1 MNYLIEIVEAL
12 QATEHRLVEKALRTQ
27 SQTGRRW
34 DLYKMISTGACK
46 TDEEAAMIMYGKE
59 PSSAFCHLKTRL
71 FNNILEVI
79 FPCSLAQ
86 MQGQADVLKYE
97 CWRKILLAQFLV
109 SREAYQCG
117 NLMISEAKVLAQQVG
132 LLAEGL
138 ILEELLL
145 EVQVQL
151 QAEEE
156 EPVGAGEVDALMDA
170 LRIDLDAK
178 QETLKLLRLQE
189 RQNLHPEN
197 LPASLHHLATRLAN
211 THAKASSKTRFWQ
224 LRFMLHYQLAIH
236 QLEPAAQYAT
246 LLWQAIRDP
255 ESDIAHSDRMQAL
268 LDISNV
274 SYRMGDVTVARQ
286 ILEEV
291 MAATHRDSLH
301 ALHALEQLFLMD
313 FYNQDYVAAA
323 RTIEIALTHPKLTLS
338 AFRISKWRY
347 FHANLEFV
355 LGNWHKSL
363 HLVAEN
369 KELFKYKSKWL
380 LGLKLLE
387 MYNFIALGER
397 ELVEYKLNALKQL
410 LKRQKDHDIGRCKYI
425 CKRIGTHL
433 RRSQE
438 RDESAQHYPSDTMYL
453 WTPFN
458 FEVVSLDAW
467 LKTTLQVDRLGA
479 M

>member
-1 MNYLIEIVEAL
+1 MNYLIEIIEAL

-34 DLYKMISTGACK
+34 DLYKLIASRACK
-46 TDEEAAMIMYGKE
+46 TDEEAALAMYGKE

-79 FPCSLAQ
+79 FPNSLVQ
-86 MQGQADVLKYE
+86 TQGQLDALKYA
-97 CWRKILLAQFLV
+97 CWRKMLLAQFLV
-109 SREAYQCG
+109 SREAYLCG
-117 NLMISEAKVLAQQVG
+117 SLMISEAKVIAQQVG

-145 EVQVQL
+145 KVQVQL
-151 QAEEE
+151 QTEEE
-156 EPVGAGEVDALMDA
+156 ETAEAGEVDALMDA
-170 LRIDLDAK
+170 LRVDLDAK
-178 QETLKLLRLQE
+178 QATFKLLRLQE
-189 RQNLHPEN
+189 RQNLRPEN
-197 LPASLHHLATRLAN
+197 LPASLHHLATRLVN
-211 THAKASSKTRFWQ
+211 THAKISSKTRFWQ
-224 LRFMLHYQLAIH
+224 LRFMLHYQQATH
-236 QLEPAAQYAT
+236 QLEVATQYAT
-246 LLWQAIRDP
+246 LLWQAIQDP
-255 ESDIAHSDRMQAL
+255 ETDIAHSDRMQAL
-268 LDISNV
+268 LDIS
-274 SYRMGDVTVARQ
+274 SMHYRMGNVTVARQ

-291 MAATHRDSLH
+291 MATAHNDSLH
-301 ALHALEQLFLMD
+301 GLLALEQLFLMD
-313 FYNQDYVAAA
+313 FYNLDYAAAA
-323 RTIEIALTHPKLTLS
+323 RTLQIALVHPKLSLS
-338 AFRISKWRY
+338 AFRASKWRY
-347 FHANLEFV
+347 YHANLEFV

-363 HLVAEN
+363 HLIVEN

-433 RRSQE
+433 RTSQDRE
-438 RDESAQHYPSDTMYL
+438 ECTPLCPSDTMYL

-458 FEVVSLDAW
+458 FEVVRVEVWQQA
-467 LKTTLQVDRLGA
+467 TLQVDRLGA
-479 M
+479 